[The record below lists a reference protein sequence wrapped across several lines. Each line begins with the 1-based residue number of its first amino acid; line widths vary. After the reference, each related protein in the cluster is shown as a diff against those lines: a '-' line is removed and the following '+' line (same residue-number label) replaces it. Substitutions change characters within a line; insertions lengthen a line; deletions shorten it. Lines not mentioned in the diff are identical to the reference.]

1 MVARVNSIFIIN
13 FVVVVVVPVLVLVIV
28 VRHVIKFQ
36 MLSTAV

>member
-28 VRHVIKFQ
+28 MRHVIKFR
-36 MLSTAV
+36 MLSTVA

>member
-1 MVARVNSIFIIN
+1 MGARVNSIFIIN

-28 VRHVIKFQ
+28 MSHVIKFQ

>member
-1 MVARVNSIFIIN
+1 MDARVNSIFIIN

-28 VRHVIKFQ
+28 MRHVIKFQ